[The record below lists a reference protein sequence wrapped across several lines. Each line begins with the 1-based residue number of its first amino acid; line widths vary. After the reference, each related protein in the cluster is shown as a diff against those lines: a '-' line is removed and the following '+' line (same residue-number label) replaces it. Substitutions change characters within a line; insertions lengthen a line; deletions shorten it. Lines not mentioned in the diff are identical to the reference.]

1 MHIHMDT
8 REMHMHVRRGASPV
22 LSFEEL
28 SRILA
33 QEWDG
38 LSEVAKTPYNDMA
51 AIQRGRYEAMSAA
64 LVLTQVGV
72 CSNPCAASAYD
83 ICL

>member
-1 MHIHMDT
+1 
-8 REMHMHVRRGASPV
+8 RGASPA

-38 LSEVAKTPYNDMA
+38 LSEVAKTPYKTKADN
-51 AIQRGRYEAMSAA
+51 QRVRYEAVSAA
-64 LVLTQVGV
+64 LVLTQVDTAPFRV
-72 CSNPCAASAYD
+72 P
-83 ICL
+83 